1 MSTSGADFLQL
12 AAKHIGEKY
21 HLGIRVPKDNAKWT
35 GPWDCAEFVSWVV
48 FQSSEILYGCFNN
61 SGNPA
66 TADAF
71 TGFWDRDAAGLGHI
85 VTIEE
90 AGRTPGAAVL
100 RRPQAG
106 GIGHVVLSDG
116 KGGTIEAHCTKDGVI
131 RYTLAGR
138 RWDFGILVPGIDYT
152 AGAKVTVA
160 SPPATIFRLAVP
172 PMSGPVVKQIQKKL
186 KTKGF
191 DPGTVDGVFGP
202 HTQAAVTALQLSLGL
217 NPDGEVGPIT
227 AKALAMTL

>member
-1 MSTSGADFLQL
+1 M
-12 AAKHIGEKY
+12 
-21 HLGIRVPKDNAKWT
+21 
-35 GPWDCAEFVSWVV
+35 
-48 FQSSEILYGCFNN
+48 FQASEVLYGCFNN

-71 TGFWDRDAAGLGHI
+71 TGFWDRDAAGMGHI

-90 AGRTPGAAVL
+90 AGRTPGAVVL

-116 KGGTIEAHCTKDGVI
+116 KGGTIEAHSTKDGVI
-131 RYTLAGR
+131 RSSLAGR

-152 AGAKVTVA
+152 PRAAVTVPG
-160 SPPATIFRLAVP
+160 PPAIILRLTVP
-172 PMSGPVVKQIQKKL
+172 PMSGAVVKQIQKKL
-186 KTKGF
+186 KAKGF
-191 DPGTVDGVFGP
+191 HPGTVDGVFGP
-202 HTQAAVTALQLSLGL
+202 HIQAAVTGLQLSLGL

-227 AKALAMTL
+227 AKALGITL